1 MKGTAMRW
9 YLGSMNDGLFIIDK
23 PPRPS
28 TDAIV
33 YGNDNP
39 NAPDL
44 VLPVWPLSVERAQ
57 AIIDAHNSLL
67 LENAGADPNQ
77 LEIPGVG

>member
-39 NAPDL
+39 NAPGL

-57 AIIDAHNSLL
+57 AIVDAHNGTAQTV
-67 LENAGADPNQ
+67 NPNQ